1 MTDIE
6 KISKEISKR
15 TNIDRDIVEDVCKF
29 AFLFTTDV
37 MKDENDTHNILF
49 NKLFKFS
56 LKPRFKDNKSK
67 PYSPKI

>member
-6 KISKEISKR
+6 KISKEISNKL
-15 TNIDRDIVEDVCKF
+15 NIDRDVVEDVCKF

-37 MKDENDTHNILF
+37 MKDEQDTHNILF

-56 LKPRFKDNKSK
+56 LKKRFREDKTKE
-67 PYSPKI
+67 YSPKI